1 MKKSELKALLK
12 IIAEEVIAA
21 KQAQMNET
29 KGLSGMKKAPESTEH
44 TEKVADSKDLTGP
57 APKEKEEGKKLPVV
71 KKPANPKIV
80 NEVLGEPPPSEL
92 SSAVIA
98 GLFSSIG
105 LLAMF
110 VMSKTKGKLPWP
122 WNKLQKHYREEKI
135 VADLKKTEE
144 SNKKMEGLH
153 AYAIKRAADLAKD
166 PAFAD
171 ALQRNDPEE
180 MAALLLKTLSEE
192 NASDDD
198 KYWLRQIRDIADT
211 QRGGDPSKTVNLFSL
226 LFQQLAARDKDPQK
240 TTSQRADNLKENQTF
255 SFLLDIVTYYYILS
269 YIIVWAVIK
278 ISTKIPTSGDN
289 EKSATTPQK
298 PELKKLPFPFNKLV
312 EYYDET
318 HLRNKIER
326 QELKN
331 RKLQG
336 LTTYCEK
343 RAEKLAADPIM
354 KEALK
359 NNDFREI
366 VRITKDRMSEP
377 YDTEQD
383 KYWAEQSKQMEDDP
397 RGSPEK
403 TVNIFNRVIFSL
415 IKKAKKSS
423 ASSSDSQ
430 KTVSKD
436 VPSLKQEII
445 QMIREEIDEMARV
458 KGAVG
463 SKFKV
468 KDVNSPTG
476 WVVMGHKTIPDGTP
490 TEAPKGPY
498 IKKGKY
504 ADTAGLPTA
513 PSGSTKKPVS
523 ARETELAVADILKYN
538 PNATDE
544 EIAAELASRSENGEP
559 LNLAPSIIAH
569 AIDMTKDA
577 EKSPDSGGDEPA
589 APDFAA
595 KEKAEKQ
602 KKMDRLR
609 SYLMRKRGIK
619 PTE

>member
-12 IIAEEVIAA
+12 IITEEVVAA
-21 KQAQMNET
+21 KQAQLNEA
-29 KGLSGMKKAPESTEH
+29 KGLSGMKKAPESTDH

-57 APKEKEEGKKLPVV
+57 EPKEKEEGKV
-71 KKPANPKIV
+71 
-80 NEVLGEPPPSEL
+80 G
-92 SSAVIA
+92 
-98 GLFSSIG
+98 SI
-105 LLAMF
+105 
-110 VMSKTKGKLPWP
+110 K
-122 WNKLQKHYREEKI
+122 EE
-135 VADLKKTEE
+135 
-144 SNKKMEGLH
+144 
-153 AYAIKRAADLAKD
+153 
-166 PAFAD
+166 
-171 ALQRNDPEE
+171 
-180 MAALLLKTLSEE
+180 
-192 NASDDD
+192 
-198 KYWLRQIRDIADT
+198 
-211 QRGGDPSKTVNLFSL
+211 
-226 LFQQLAARDKDPQK
+226 
-240 TTSQRADNLKENQTF
+240 
-255 SFLLDIVTYYYILS
+255 IL
-269 YIIVWAVIK
+269 
-278 ISTKIPTSGDN
+278 
-289 EKSATTPQK
+289 
-298 PELKKLPFPFNKLV
+298 
-312 EYYDET
+312 
-318 HLRNKIER
+318 
-326 QELKN
+326 
-331 RKLQG
+331 
-336 LTTYCEK
+336 
-343 RAEKLAADPIM
+343 
-354 KEALK
+354 
-359 NNDFREI
+359 
-366 VRITKDRMSEP
+366 
-377 YDTEQD
+377 
-383 KYWAEQSKQMEDDP
+383 
-397 RGSPEK
+397 
-403 TVNIFNRVIFSL
+403 
-415 IKKAKKSS
+415 
-423 ASSSDSQ
+423 
-430 KTVSKD
+430 
-436 VPSLKQEII
+436 

-595 KEKAEKQ
+595 KEKAENQ